1 MESKDDFSIIHWS
14 GELTNPAMA
23 VETYKDAKIGQVLE
37 FHSGIAMNS
46 VQDKAWVCPQPDC
59 NDVSMF
65 AFRNQCW
72 YKEKDYPKN
81 PYPLLQLALS
91 QDEVY
96 VIGTFMT
103 GKWTKSSIR

>member
-1 MESKDDFSIIHWS
+1 MESKDDFSIVHWS
-14 GELTNPAMA
+14 GDLTNPAMA

-46 VQDKAWVCPQPDC
+46 VQDKAWVCPQLDC

-103 GKWTKSSIR
+103 GEWSKLSIR